1 MTEKEMRK
9 EANKLHDAVL
19 ALITSGTGK
28 FEELILQIHGYQRE
42 ACPVYG
48 AYCGEKRVKSWQDI
62 PALPLGAFRQA
73 EITCFRVQEA
83 ERVFH
88 TSGTT
93 GEGYGR
99 HFLRTTALYRAAAL
113 EGWKRTDMSELPV
126 LAVIPPPE
134 EAPHSSLSCM
144 AGWLT
149 EDFYWN
155 RREELKKTL
164 EARSEP
170 CVVFGTALALL
181 DVVENMAGER
191 LKLPPGS
198 LVVETG
204 GYKGTQRSLSKAE
217 LHSLLGETFGTG
229 GAAIW
234 NEYGMTE
241 LSSQFYASGVGT
253 AHRGGPWVRAV
264 VIDPQ
269 TGREAEDGETGVL
282 HIFDLAN
289 VESCC
294 ALQTQDLAVRQ
305 GADFLLI
312 GRDPAAL
319 PRGCSRRADELL
331 AKR

>member
-1 MTEKEMRK
+1 MRH
-9 EANKLHDAVL
+9 EARQLHDAVL
-19 ALITSGTGK
+19 GFIASGEGE
-28 FEELILQIHGYQRE
+28 FEELMLRIHAFQRV

-48 AYCGEKRVKSWQDI
+48 AYCGEKRGKSWQDI

-73 EITCFRVQEA
+73 EIACFAIQEA

-99 HFLRTTALYRAAAL
+99 HFLRTTESYKAAAM
-113 EGWKRTDMSELPV
+113 EGWKRTAMAGLPV

-155 RREELKKTL
+155 RPEALREALRARK
-164 EARSEP
+164 EA

-181 DVVENMAGER
+181 DLAEKTGGER
-191 LKLPPGS
+191 LPAGS

-204 GYKGTQRSLSKAE
+204 GYKGSQRNLSKAE
-217 LHSLLGETFGTG
+217 LHAVLGETFGIAG
-229 GAAIW
+229 GNIW

-241 LSSQFYASGVGT
+241 LSSQFYAAGVGT
-253 AHRGGPWVRAV
+253 PHRGGPWVRAV

-269 TGREAEDGETGVL
+269 TGKEAEDGETGVL

-294 ALQTQDLAVRQ
+294 ALQTQDLAIRQ
-305 GADFLLI
+305 GEGFFLI

-319 PRGCSRRADELL
+319 PRGCSRRAAEWLNMP
-331 AKR
+331 